1 MYLSSSWFH
10 KLLTLQK
17 NSAPP
22 SPLLLQIKNTMI
34 TGGAGG
40 GGRGGGGGG
49 GGDKTLLDSSGV
61 DIRRLYRIA
70 KIMLFMAVVV
80 LPGMVLHKSA
90 YSSQFL
96 PALISRSVSNFIIWY
111 ISNFYNFKTGTE
123 CLLYSYP
130 SLYFYPSKRFL
141 IMLRHFKKKIIK
153 TRNL

>member
-1 MYLSSSWFH
+1 MYLSSSSFH
-10 KLLTLQK
+10 KLLTIQK

-49 GGDKTLLDSSGV
+49 GGGEKTLLDSSGV

-96 PALISRSVSNFIIWY
+96 PALISRSVSNFII
-111 ISNFYNFKTGTE
+111 
-123 CLLYSYP
+123 
-130 SLYFYPSKRFL
+130 
-141 IMLRHFKKKIIK
+141 
-153 TRNL
+153 

>member
-1 MYLSSSWFH
+1 MYLSSSSFH
-10 KLLTLQK
+10 KLLTIQK
-17 NSAPP
+17 NSDPP

-49 GGDKTLLDSSGV
+49 GGGGEKTLLDSSGV

-96 PALISRSVSNFIIWY
+96 PALISRSVSNFII
-111 ISNFYNFKTGTE
+111 
-123 CLLYSYP
+123 
-130 SLYFYPSKRFL
+130 
-141 IMLRHFKKKIIK
+141 
-153 TRNL
+153 

>member
-1 MYLSSSWFH
+1 MYLSSSSFH
-10 KLLTLQK
+10 KLLTIQK

-49 GGDKTLLDSSGV
+49 GGGGEKTLLDSSGV

-96 PALISRSVSNFIIWY
+96 PALISRSVSNFII
-111 ISNFYNFKTGTE
+111 
-123 CLLYSYP
+123 
-130 SLYFYPSKRFL
+130 
-141 IMLRHFKKKIIK
+141 
-153 TRNL
+153 